1 MISGV
6 DSRSATPRCPTE
18 PHRSSTSSRP
28 DTLARVSTQV
38 AVVTDSSANLDPQVA
53 LELGVTVVP
62 LRVVIGGVQYLE
74 GTEVSADV
82 LTEAMRMRVTVTTSR
97 PSPQA
102 FLAEYARL
110 RDEGC
115 DAIVSVHLSS
125 QVSGTYD
132 SAALAAAEAT
142 LPVEVVDSRTLGLG
156 LGFAVL
162 ATVRAADGQRSAV
175 RLARVARERAAASSS
190 LFYVDTLEYLRRGG
204 RVGAARAL
212 LGSALAVKPLLHVTD
227 GRIELLEKVRTSSR
241 ARVRLE
247 DLAVERAGSGPV
259 DIAVQHLAATDRA
272 QELADR
278 LHARVP
284 QAEEIV
290 VREVGAAVGAH
301 VGPGMVA
308 VVVSPHGHDD
318 D

>member
-1 MISGV
+1 M
-6 DSRSATPRCPTE
+6 
-18 PHRSSTSSRP
+18 STRI
-28 DTLARVSTQV
+28 
-38 AVVTDSSANLDPQVA
+38 AVVTDSSANLDSDEA
-53 LELGVTVVP
+53 AALGVTVVP

-74 GTEVSADV
+74 GTEVSAEV
-82 LTEAMRMRVTVTTSR
+82 LTEAMRMKVTVTTSR

-110 RDEGC
+110 GDEGF
-115 DAIVSVHLSS
+115 DAVVSVHLSS
-125 QVSGTYD
+125 EVSGTYD
-132 SAALAAAEAT
+132 SAVLAAAESA
-142 LPVEVVDSRTLGLG
+142 LQVEVVDSRTLGLG

-162 ATVRAADGQRSAV
+162 AAARAADRAESAA
-175 RLARVARERAAASSS
+175 RLARLAVERSAASSS

-212 LGSALAVKPLLHVTD
+212 LGSALAVKPLLHVTE

-247 DLAVERAGSGPV
+247 DLAVERAGDGPL
-259 DIAVQHLAATDRA
+259 DLAVQHLAATDRA

-278 LHARVP
+278 LRARLP
-284 QAEEIV
+284 QVQEIF

-308 VVVSPHGHDD
+308 VVVSPHGSQSVSPSG
-318 D
+318 